1 MPGTKDFQ
9 GRLLI
14 SLTDGAN
21 LGEVK
26 DLSLNADITSVTGV
40 HIGKEGIIN
49 RKTLTLPINT
59 VKLFGKDAWL
69 IDGDDDSVL
78 REDNPTAPL
87 AGSYKGREIQTAGGT
102 KIGLIQ
108 DIVIDEKQQVVGFS
122 LSKVFAQGPLSESKL
137 VPRAAIT
144 SLSSGDLPLIAD
156 LEVAEKNQSA

>member
-1 MPGTKDFQ
+1 MPGTKDFH

-14 SLTDGAN
+14 SLIDGAN

-26 DLSLNADITSVTGV
+26 DLCLNADITSVTGIY
-40 HIGKEGIIN
+40 IGKEGVIN

-69 IDGDDDSVL
+69 IEGNDDSVQ

-87 AGSYKGREIQTAGGT
+87 AGSFKGREIQTAGGT
-102 KIGLIQ
+102 KIGVIQ
-108 DIVIDEKQQVVGFS
+108 DVVIDDKQQVVGFS
-122 LSKVFAQGPLSESKL
+122 LSKVFAQGPISESKL
-137 VPRAAIT
+137 VQREAIT

-156 LEVAEKNQSA
+156 LEVAEKTKSA